1 LLRAGLEKVAAELR
15 GEALW
20 DEPMSQHTALRVG
33 GPADLFIEPADLAD
47 LKDAV
52 AALVSS
58 GIPYFVL
65 GGGYNLLV
73 RDGGIRGCVISL
85 RGLDGLKPMPG
96 ARLEVGAGVTNGML
110 CRIAA
115 ENCLAGI
122 EFLCGIPGS
131 FGGAV
136 AMNAGAHGDETL
148 RRVETLTTLRQG
160 EIVVQKGGE
169 LQYGYRYLTL
179 APGEIVVAARLRLE
193 PAERRV
199 IEERMAGYLSLRGGS
214 QRVAFPSAG
223 SFFKNPPGGQAW
235 RLIDQAGLR
244 GVSVAG
250 AQVSEVHANFL
261 VNRGGARGT
270 DFLALAALV
279 KLRVQ
284 ESCGVVLEEEVR
296 IVGEDRIAER
306 ETRGSS

>member
-1 LLRAGLEKVAAELR
+1 MQREGLEKVAGELR
-15 GEALW
+15 GEIRW
-20 DEPMSQHTALRVG
+20 DEPMASHTALRVG

-47 LKDAV
+47 MKDALANL
-52 AALVSS
+52 AA
-58 GIPYFVL
+58 GDIPYFVV

-85 RGLDGLKPMPG
+85 RGLDSLKPMPG
-96 ARLEVGAGVTNGML
+96 ARLEVSAGVINGML

-122 EFLCGIPGS
+122 EFLCGIPGT

-148 RRVETLTTLRQG
+148 RRVESLTTLRHG
-160 EIVVQKGGE
+160 EIVVQKGGD
-169 LQYGYRYLTL
+169 LSFGYRYLKL
-179 APGEIVVAARLRLE
+179 HPGEIVVSARLRLE

-199 IEERMAGYLSLRGGS
+199 IEERMSSYLSIRGNS
-214 QRVAFPSAG
+214 QRVTFPSAG

-244 GVSVAG
+244 GVSVGG
-250 AQVSEVHANFL
+250 AQVSEVHTNFL
-261 VNRGGARGT
+261 VNRGGARAT

-279 KLRVQ
+279 KVRVQ
-284 ESCGVVLEEEVR
+284 EKSGVELEEEVQ
-296 IVGEDRIAER
+296 IIGE
-306 ETRGSS
+306 G